1 MKYRA
6 NVTYIIRHI
15 DEFVKTVTD
24 STKVKD
30 VKYTYGEFDDDETA
44 EIVEFINH
52 LLMGWRYESDKN
64 L

>member
-15 DEFVKTVTD
+15 DEFVKTVNE
-24 STKVKD
+24 STKVRD
-30 VKYTYGEFDDDETA
+30 AKYTYGEFDDDQIA

-52 LLMGWRYESDKN
+52 LLMGW
-64 L
+64 

>member
-6 NVTYIIRHI
+6 NVTHIICHI

-30 VKYTYGEFDDDETA
+30 VKYTYGEFDDDVTA
-44 EIVEFINH
+44 EIVERINH
-52 LLMGWRYESDKN
+52 LLKCWCYESD
-64 L
+64 

>member
-6 NVTYIIRHI
+6 NVTHIICHI

-30 VKYTYGEFDDDETA
+30 VKYTYGEFDDDDTA
-44 EIVEFINH
+44 EIVERINNI
-52 LLMGWRYESDKN
+52 LKVW
-64 L
+64 